1 MTLDQSGVLVK
12 CGSCGTMNRLKY
24 ASLERATKC
33 GKCQLPLPFPAQ
45 PIELTGA
52 QLFDAVI
59 ANASVPVVVD
69 FWAVWCGPCHMM
81 APEIEKVAQRTAG
94 RALVLKI
101 DTDAN
106 PELSQ
111 RYQIRSIPT
120 IAIFQD
126 GREAT
131 RAAGVQPAATIEQLI
146 ARHAR
151 VIAHPRGQ
159 GPAQS

>member
-1 MTLDQSGVLVK
+1 MTLDQSGVMVA
-12 CGSCGTMNRLKY
+12 CGSCGTTNRLKY
-24 ASLERATKC
+24 ESLERPTKC
-33 GKCQLPLPFPAQ
+33 GKCQSALSFPNE
-45 PIELTGA
+45 PIELTGT

-59 ANASVPVVVD
+59 NNASVPVVVD

-94 RALVLKI
+94 RALVLKV

-120 IAIFQD
+120 IAIFQA

-131 RAAGVQPAATIEQLI
+131 RAAGVQPAANIEQLI
-146 ARHAR
+146 ARHAH
-151 VIAHPRGQ
+151 A
-159 GPAQS
+159 

>member
-1 MTLDQSGVLVK
+1 MTLDQNGVLVA
-12 CGSCGTMNRLKY
+12 CNACQTMNRLKY
-24 ASLERATKC
+24 DSLERAAKC
-33 GKCQLPLPFPAQ
+33 GKCQAALSFPNE

-59 ANASVPVVVD
+59 TNASVPVVVD

-94 RALVLKI
+94 RALVLKV

-120 IAIFQD
+120 IAIFLD

-131 RAAGVQPAATIEQLI
+131 RAAGVQPAANIEQLI
-146 ARHAR
+146 ARHAH
-151 VIAHPRGQ
+151 A
-159 GPAQS
+159 

>member
-1 MTLDQSGVLVK
+1 MTLDQNGVLVA
-12 CGSCGTMNRLKY
+12 CTACQSMNRLKY
-24 ASLERATKC
+24 DSLERATKC
-33 GKCQLPLPFPAQ
+33 GKCQTALPFPHE

-59 ANASVPVVVD
+59 AHASVPVVVD

-81 APEIEKVAQRTAG
+81 APEIDKVAQRTAG
-94 RALVLKI
+94 RALVLKV

-120 IAIFQD
+120 IAIFQG

-131 RAAGVQPAATIEQLI
+131 RASGVQPAATIEQLM
-146 ARHAR
+146 ARHA
-151 VIAHPRGQ
+151 
-159 GPAQS
+159 PASRTA

>member
-1 MTLDQSGVLVK
+1 MTLDQDGVLVA
-12 CGSCGTMNRLKY
+12 CNSCQTVNRLKY
-24 ASLERATKC
+24 GSLERATKC
-33 GKCQLPLPFPAQ
+33 GKCQSALPFPSE
-45 PIELTGA
+45 PIELTGT

-59 ANASVPVVVD
+59 TTASVPVVVD

-81 APEIEKVAQRTAG
+81 APEIAKVAQRTAG
-94 RALVLKI
+94 RALVLKV

-106 PELSQ
+106 AELGQ

-131 RAAGVQPAATIEQLI
+131 RVAGVQPAANIEQLI
-146 ARHAR
+146 ARHAH
-151 VIAHPRGQ
+151 A
-159 GPAQS
+159 

>member
-1 MTLDQSGVLVK
+1 MTLDQDGVLLT
-12 CGSCGTMNRLKY
+12 CGSCGAMNRLKY

-33 GKCQLPLPFPAQ
+33 GKCQSALPFPAK

-59 ANASVPVVVD
+59 AHASVPVVVD

-81 APEIEKVAQRTAG
+81 APEIDKVAERSAG
-94 RALVLKI
+94 RALVLKV

-120 IAIFQD
+120 IAIFQG

-131 RAAGVQPAATIEQLI
+131 RASGVQPAANIEQLI
-146 ARHAR
+146 ARHAATSR
-151 VIAHPRGQ
+151 TA
-159 GPAQS
+159 

>member
-1 MTLDQSGVLVK
+1 MTLDQNGVLVA
-12 CGSCGTMNRLKY
+12 CSACQTMNRLKY
-24 ASLERATKC
+24 DALERATKC
-33 GKCQLPLPFPAQ
+33 GKCQGPLPFPNE
-45 PIELTGA
+45 PIELTGT

-59 ANASVPVVVD
+59 TNASVPVVVD

-120 IAIFQD
+120 IAIFLD

-131 RAAGVQPAATIEQLI
+131 RAAGVQPASSIEQLI
-146 ARHAR
+146 TRHAH
-151 VIAHPRGQ
+151 V
-159 GPAQS
+159 

>member
-1 MTLDQSGVLVK
+1 MTLDQDGVLLT

-33 GKCQLPLPFPAQ
+33 GKCQSALPFPAT

-81 APEIEKVAQRTAG
+81 APEIDKVAQRSAG
-94 RALVLKI
+94 RALVLKV

-120 IAIFQD
+120 IAIFHE

-131 RAAGVQPAATIEQLI
+131 RAAGVQPAAHVEQLI
-146 ARHAR
+146 ARHA
-151 VIAHPRGQ
+151 
-159 GPAQS
+159 PASRTA

>member
-1 MTLDQSGVLVK
+1 MTLDQNGVLIA
-12 CGSCGTMNRLKY
+12 CNACRTMNRLKY
-24 ASLERATKC
+24 DALERATKC
-33 GKCQLPLPFPAQ
+33 GKCQSPLPFPNE
-45 PIELTGA
+45 PIAFTGA

-59 ANASVPVVVD
+59 TNASVPVVVD

-94 RALVLKI
+94 RALVLKV

-131 RAAGVQPAATIEQLI
+131 RAAGVQPAANIEQLI
-146 ARHAR
+146 ARHAH
-151 VIAHPRGQ
+151 A
-159 GPAQS
+159 

>member
-1 MTLDQSGVLVK
+1 MTLDQDGVLVA
-12 CGSCGTMNRLKY
+12 CNSCQTVNRLKY
-24 ASLERATKC
+24 GSLERATKC
-33 GKCQLPLPFPAQ
+33 GKCQSALPFPSE
-45 PIELTGA
+45 PIELTGT

-59 ANASVPVVVD
+59 TTASVPVVVD

-81 APEIEKVAQRTAG
+81 APEIAKVAQRTAG
-94 RALVLKI
+94 RALVLKV

-106 PELSQ
+106 AELGE

-131 RAAGVQPAATIEQLI
+131 RVAGVQPAANIEQLI
-146 ARHAR
+146 ARHAH
-151 VIAHPRGQ
+151 A
-159 GPAQS
+159 

>member
-1 MTLDQSGVLVK
+1 MTLDQTGILVA
-12 CGSCGTMNRLKY
+12 CSSCGTMNRLKY
-24 ASLERATKC
+24 ESLERATKC
-33 GKCQLPLPFPAQ
+33 GKCQAALPFPGE
-45 PIELTGA
+45 PIEVTGA

-59 ANASVPVVVD
+59 NNASVPVVVD

-81 APEIEKVAQRTAG
+81 APEIDKVAQRTAG
-94 RALVLKI
+94 RALVLKV

-120 IAIFQD
+120 IALFHD

-131 RAAGVQPAATIEQLI
+131 RASGVQPAASIELLI
-146 ARHAR
+146 ARHAH
-151 VIAHPRGQ
+151 A
-159 GPAQS
+159 

>member
-1 MTLDQSGVLVK
+1 MTLDQDGVLVA
-12 CGSCGTMNRLKY
+12 CNSCQTVNRLKY
-24 ASLERATKC
+24 GSLERATKC
-33 GKCQLPLPFPAQ
+33 GKCQSALPFPSE
-45 PIELTGA
+45 PIELTGT

-59 ANASVPVVVD
+59 TTASVPVVVD

-81 APEIEKVAQRTAG
+81 APEIAKVAQRTAG
-94 RALVLKI
+94 RALVLKV

-106 PELSQ
+106 AELGQ

-131 RAAGVQPAATIEQLI
+131 RVAGVQPAANIEQLI
-146 ARHAR
+146 GRHAH
-151 VIAHPRGQ
+151 A
-159 GPAQS
+159 

>member
-1 MTLDQSGVLVK
+1 MTLDQNGVLVA

-24 ASLERATKC
+24 ASLERATQC
-33 GKCQLPLPFPAQ
+33 GKCQSALAFPNE
-45 PIELTGA
+45 PIELTGT

-59 ANASVPVVVD
+59 NNASVPVVVD

-94 RALVLKI
+94 RALVLKV

-131 RAAGVQPAATIEQLI
+131 RAGGVQPAANIEQLI
-146 ARHAR
+146 AVQA
-151 VIAHPRGQ
+151 
-159 GPAQS
+159 